1 VQTRLIALGV
11 FAAALIVAVV
21 VAIASGSGDSEG
33 SGDLGQPKVDVPSG
47 PPPKDLQV
55 HDITVGDGPE
65 AQPGDTLTV
74 QYVGVLYQSG
84 KEFDSSWDTGKPF
97 TFQLATG
104 QVIPGWDQGLQ
115 GMKVGGRRQ
124 LIVPPDLGY
133 GKQGQP
139 PDIPPNSTLVF
150 VIDLLDVQAP
160 ATQ

>member
-21 VAIASGSGDSEG
+21 VAIASGGGDSG
-33 SGDLGQPKVDVPSG
+33 SGDLGKPKVDVPSG

-55 HDITVGDGPE
+55 HDITEGDGPE

-84 KEFDSSWDTGKPF
+84 KEFDSTWDRGQPF

-115 GMKVGGRRQ
+115 GMRVGGRRQ

-139 PDIPPNSTLVF
+139 PDIPPNSTLIF
-150 VIDLLDVQAP
+150 VVDLLDVQAP
-160 ATQ
+160 ASQ